1 MWRAFGMPDSLQH
14 TDADKAYLPEAG
26 YDGEL
31 NDLFRQRGS
40 RKIREFFRLYYE
52 NMGAAFDE
60 IHNTLRPL
68 MKSKRAHRTPPQDS
82 HLG

>member
-1 MWRAFGMPDSLQH
+1 MIFSGSAARARF
-14 TDADKAYLPEAG
+14 
-26 YDGEL
+26 
-31 NDLFRQRGS
+31 
-40 RKIREFFRLYYE
+40 KICEFFRLYNE

-82 HLG
+82 PLG

>member
-1 MWRAFGMPDSLQH
+1 M
-14 TDADKAYLPEAG
+14 PEAG

-52 NMGAAFDE
+52 NRDAALDE